1 LSLAGIDWPGSRQS
15 ATHTV
20 ALSARFYV
28 FPVYRV
34 RILSRLLM
42 PLVAI
47 VGRPN
52 VGKSTFFNRLTESR
66 TSIVHDEPG
75 VTRDRI
81 YGIGNWN
88 GVDFSVVDTGGFVPN
103 SADRFEAAIRE
114 QVQIAVEEADA
125 IIFVVDVT
133 GGVTDLDEAMA
144 AILRKTNKPVMVAAN
159 KADNEK
165 RRWEAAEFYQLG
177 LSDVFPISSIN
188 GSGTGELL
196 DAVVASLPP
205 APAVEE
211 DERPRI
217 AFIGRPNVGKSSI
230 TNSLLGQERSIV
242 TEISGTTRDAIDTE
256 FKYHGQEIIL
266 VDTAGLRKRSR
277 VRENVE
283 FYSMLRTERAIE
295 ESDVTVMLLDAT
307 EGLEAQDI
315 RVLKQAEERKRGLV
329 IAVNKWDLVEKETNT
344 SRDYERQIKER
355 LQTLDYVPVVFTS
368 AVTRQRI
375 FKVLDTALEVVEERK
390 RRITTSQLNDVM
402 LAAIQRVQP
411 PSFRGLPV
419 RIKFVTQVRDTP
431 PVFAFFC
438 NHPQGIKESYR
449 RYLENQLRQ
458 SFGFAGVPLTL
469 VFKAK

>member
-1 LSLAGIDWPGSRQS
+1 
-15 ATHTV
+15 
-20 ALSARFYV
+20 
-28 FPVYRV
+28 
-34 RILSRLLM
+34 M

-81 YGIGNWN
+81 YGMGNWN
-88 GVDFSVVDTGGFVPN
+88 GVDFSVVDTGGFIPN
-103 SADRFEAAIRE
+103 SAERFDAAIRE
-114 QVQIAVEEADA
+114 QVQIAVEESDVV
-125 IIFVVDVT
+125 IFVVDVL

-159 KADNEK
+159 KADNDK

-177 LSDVFPISSIN
+177 LSDVFPISSVN

-205 APAVEE
+205 ASPVED

-230 TNSLLGQERSIV
+230 TNALLGQERSIV
-242 TEISGTTRDAIDTE
+242 TEISGTTRDAIDTALV
-256 FKYHGQEIIL
+256 YGGQEIVL

-295 ESDVTVMLLDAT
+295 ESAVTVMLLDAT
-307 EGLEAQDI
+307 EGMEAQDI

-344 SRDYERQIKER
+344 ARDYERQIKER

-368 AVTRQRI
+368 AVTKQRI

-390 RRITTSQLNDVM
+390 RRISTSKLNDVM

-411 PSFRGLPV
+411 PNFRGQPV
-419 RIKFVTQVRDTP
+419 RIKFVTQVREAP

-449 RYLENQLRQ
+449 RYLENQLREA
-458 SFGFAGVPLTL
+458 FGFIGVPLTL